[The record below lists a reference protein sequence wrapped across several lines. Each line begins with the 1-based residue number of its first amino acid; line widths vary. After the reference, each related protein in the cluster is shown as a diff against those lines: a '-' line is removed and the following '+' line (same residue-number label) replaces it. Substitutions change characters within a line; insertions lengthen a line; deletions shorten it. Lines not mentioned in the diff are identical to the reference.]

1 MSKTTNLDQPWLWA
15 HESAEKMTHLKEL
28 GPLANLSF
36 SRSSK
41 ETMTM
46 SHGPCVVHRPR
57 LETGTPIL
65 GGALHRPGRWPARS
79 RTPPGHCWARPT
91 ILTGYFSSLS
101 FLNIRSSHARAPAL
115 FQFALSEYTKR
126 SRSSSR
132 SSFLF
137 LNTRSSS
144 ASCYKVSAC
153 SRKHSQL
160 FSFRLKLSI
169 LSVYFG

>member
-1 MSKTTNLDQPWLWA
+1 MPVRAEAQRNTTRELPKT
-15 HESAEKMTHLKEL
+15 
-28 GPLANLSF
+28 
-36 SRSSK
+36 
-41 ETMTM
+41 
-46 SHGPCVVHRPR
+46 
-57 LETGTPIL
+57 
-65 GGALHRPGRWPARS
+65 GGALLRPGRWPARC

-115 FQFALSEYTKR
+115 FQFALSEYTEYTKR
-126 SRSSSR
+126 SR

-153 SRKHSQL
+153 SLKHSQL